1 MRIEKGRIIMK
12 GLFEKNGIDFFTIG
26 GQVHNSSTCT
36 AASMKKA
43 WDAAKKAGLNTIA
56 VPVYWSLLEPEEGK
70 YDYQQIKMLLQGAEE
85 YGIHLIVLWFGSWKN
100 GVSQYVPAW
109 MKKNKERFCR
119 VKTAQHFSTS
129 VLSPHCKANESAD
142 CRAFRKMMAYLAK
155 NDPYGYVLGVQ
166 VENEPG
172 QLGTPRDYSEPGEA
186 AYRRQVPA
194 QITEWLKHADASFV
208 TETWRN
214 CGSRSHGDWST
225 VFGEEGAELCTA
237 YAFASYINE
246 VARQGKEEYNLP
258 VYVNVWLGEMY
269 NRVPGI
275 DYPSG
280 GAVSKLLDFWKYLT
294 PDIDAICPDIYF
306 NDYKMYMEVCGKYS
320 RQDNPLYIP
329 ESGKTPLHA
338 VNVFHAIVHE
348 GLCGIH
354 FFGVEDLLDES
365 GELKPSVREYANA
378 LKILSSIRPLLEK
391 YQGTGKIYSVAQ
403 YEGSAFDFI
412 DFGDF
417 TGRIVCSNPLG
428 DEYADGSRQYM
439 DAAHGMDEH
448 NQVRGKGLIIYEGN
462 GCFYLAG
469 EGFRLNLLR
478 KGSIEERTTG
488 VRISNFQNL
497 RHQEYLQ
504 LEEGHF
510 ENGKYVVDKIRTGD
524 ECDHGI
530 WVHSDI
536 GVVHAVLDME

>member
-1 MRIEKGRIIMK
+1 MK
-12 GLFEKNGIDFFTIG
+12 GLFQKNGTDFFTIG
-26 GQVHNSSTCT
+26 GQVHNSSSCT
-36 AASMKKA
+36 PESMKKA

-56 VPVYWSLLEPEEGK
+56 APVYWSLLEPEEGK
-70 YDYQQIKMLLQGAEE
+70 YDYRQIEMLLQGAQEHE
-85 YGIHLIVLWFGSWKN
+85 IHLIVLWFGSWKN
-100 GVSQYVPAW
+100 GTSQYVPVW
-109 MKKNKERFCR
+109 VKKNRERFCR
-119 VKTAQHFSTS
+119 VQTVQHFSTS
-129 VLSPHCKANESAD
+129 VLSPHCRENERAD
-142 CRAFRKMMAYLAK
+142 CRAFRRMMAYLAAH
-155 NDPYGYVLGVQ
+155 DTSGRVLGVQ

-172 QLGTPRDYSEPGEA
+172 QLGAPRDYSECGEA
-186 AYRRQVPA
+186 AYHQQVPEN
-194 QITEWLKHADASFV
+194 IMKWLGSAEESFV
-208 TETWRN
+208 INTWKD
-214 CGSRSHGDWST
+214 CGRQDRGDWGA

-246 VARQGKEEYNLP
+246 VARQGKEEYRIP

-306 NDYKMYMEVCGKYS
+306 NDHKMYMEVCGNYS

-329 ESGKTPLHA
+329 ESGKTALHA
-338 VNVFHAIVHE
+338 VNTFYAVVHK

-354 FFGVEDLLDES
+354 SFGVEDLLDES
-365 GELKPSVREYANA
+365 GELRESVREYVSVV
-378 LKILSSIRPLLEK
+378 KILSSVRPLLEK
-391 YQGTGKIYSVAQ
+391 YHGTEKLYAVAQ
-403 YEGSAFDFI
+403 YEGSAFDYI

-417 TGRIVCSNPLG
+417 TGRIVCTNPLG
-428 DEYADGSRQYM
+428 DEYADGSRPYM
-439 DAAHGMDEH
+439 DAAHGADEH
-448 NQVRGKGLIIYEGN
+448 YQVRGKGLIVYEGN

-497 RHQEYLQ
+497 RHQEYLR

-510 ENGKYVVDKIRTGD
+510 ENGNYVVDKIRTGD

-530 WVHSDI
+530 WVHSDV
-536 GVVHAVLDME
+536 GVVHAVLDMQ